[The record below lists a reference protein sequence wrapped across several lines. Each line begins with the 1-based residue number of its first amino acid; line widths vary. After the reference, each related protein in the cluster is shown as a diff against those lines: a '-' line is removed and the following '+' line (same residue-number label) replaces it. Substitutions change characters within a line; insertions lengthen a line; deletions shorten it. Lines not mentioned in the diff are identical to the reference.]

1 MDYFPYLI
9 NDLGEKLEG
18 VLLLSHVDRLAKQ
31 PETPPK
37 LFWHVIFEFGLQ
49 QVSEKILKLVE
60 NGVVLDDVV
69 CQLYT
74 QDLVIDAWREANR
87 SGN

>member
-1 MDYFPYLI
+1 MPYLI
-9 NDLGEKLEG
+9 NDLREKLEC
-18 VLLLSHVDRLAKQ
+18 VLLLSDIDRLAKQ

-37 LFWHVIFEFGLQ
+37 LFWHVIFEFGFQ

-60 NGVVLDDVV
+60 NGVVLNDVV
-69 CQLYT
+69 CQLDT
-74 QDLVIDAWREANR
+74 EDLVINAWWEANR